1 MKVKPWLVPALIAV
15 GILLILV
22 SILLPKNS
30 SNRSA
35 PGTDLGFL
43 NEKTGSV
50 VVQNYEMP
58 QPIVLTPH
66 FSLHPKDVIRTSA
79 NSEALIQLTN
89 EGQFRIAENS
99 EVLLDLLENQEPVV
113 IVKTGDVFVEKFGQA
128 APFFWIRKDGQSLS
142 AVDFALADKKNAPKL
157 KEPIPDKTNSNTLSQ
172 LDIETVMSSKKNDFF
187 KCYGQTLQKNPLA
200 RGQVL
205 IAFKIEKNGQTTKI
219 EISKSEILD
228 NTFKT
233 CLLEVV
239 ARTQFK
245 SFSGAA
251 ISTIFPLKF
260 E

>member
-1 MKVKPWLVPALIAV
+1 MKFKPWLVPALIAV
-15 GILLILV
+15 GIILILV

-30 SNRSA
+30 PSRSNSGA
-35 PGTDLGFL
+35 DLGFL
-43 NEKTGSV
+43 NEKMGSV

-58 QPIVLTPH
+58 QPIVLTDH
-66 FSLHPKDVIRTSA
+66 FALHAKDVIRTSA
-79 NSEALIQLTN
+79 NSDALIQLTN

-99 EVLLDLLENQEPVV
+99 EILLDLLETQEPIV
-113 IVKTGDVFVEKFGQA
+113 IVKSGEVFVEKFGQA
-128 APFFWIRKDGQSLS
+128 PSFWIRKEGQSLS
-142 AVDFALADKKNAPKL
+142 AVDYALADKKNAPKL
-157 KEPIPDKTNSNTLSQ
+157 KDPLPDKLNSNMLTQ
-172 LDIETVMSSKKNDFF
+172 LDIETVMNGKKNDFF

-228 NTFKT
+228 NSFKT

>member
-1 MKVKPWLVPALIAV
+1 MKIKPWLVPALIAV
-15 GILLILV
+15 GIILILI
-22 SILLPKNS
+22 SILLPKTS
-30 SNRSA
+30 INRVA
-35 PGTDLGFL
+35 PGADLGFL
-43 NEKTGSV
+43 NEKTGTV
-50 VVQNYEMP
+50 FVQNYEMP
-58 QPIVLTPH
+58 QPISLTQN
-66 FSLHPKDVIRTSA
+66 FALHAKDVIRTSA
-79 NSEALIQLTN
+79 NSDALIQLTN

-99 EVLLDLLENQEPVV
+99 EIFLDLLETQEPVV

-128 APFFWIRKDGQSLS
+128 PSFWIRKDGQSLS
-142 AVDFALADKKNAPKL
+142 ALDYALADKKNAPRL
-157 KEPIPDKTNSNTLSQ
+157 KDPLPDKSNSNTLTQ
-172 LDIETVMSSKKNDFF
+172 LDIEAVMNGKKNDFF
-187 KCYGQTLQKNPLA
+187 KCYGQSLQKNPLA

-228 NTFKT
+228 NAFKT